1 MMKAII
7 QSIKF
12 LVVGNLVLFLL
23 TVSAQEGIKWKCLE
37 APSKNADSC
46 SFKATHYFYPEH
58 RPDPFNITIDDRITA
73 CHWKHIAELT
83 VLEFYNPHAEYYNNQ
98 LECYLHCIQPYTIVW
113 VDSHRPAVDRF
124 LKVLPQ
130 LPHPIILFLGD
141 GDISE
146 PCFDLLPH
154 KSKLAHVYLTN
165 CLPWAANATDWIT
178 CIPIGQSQLY
188 YNQPSI
194 NLDKAVRFRMND
206 YGKLLTSTDIDNNMI
221 LDEIR
226 EHKDEKNSVWVQFG
240 PNHEEERKPVR
251 EYFCN
256 KPSNFSLHAGS
267 ESMHVG
273 CDGTAHEKFHSAISR
288 FRFVICSTWRRVRL
302 LQNLGN
308 SSRGS
313 ISNRPVNAP
322 GCPIQRFAC
331 TNR

>member
-1 MMKAII
+1 MIE
-7 QSIKF
+7 
-12 LVVGNLVLFLL
+12 L
-23 TVSAQEGIKWKCLE
+23 
-37 APSKNADSC
+37 
-46 SFKATHYFYPEH
+46 
-58 RPDPFNITIDDRITA
+58 ITA

-226 EHKDEKNSVWVQFG
+226 EHKDKNNSVWVQFG

-288 FRFVICSTWRRVRL
+288 FRFVISPRGGGYDCYRTWETLFVGAYPIVRSTHLDVLYKDLPVLIVEHWTDITPKLLDDTYHHFMSKKWNLDRL
-302 LQNLGN
+302 YNFYWEQL
-308 SSRGS
+308 
-313 ISNRPVNAP
+313 VYK
-322 GCPIQRFAC
+322 QRAQMGGASQ
-331 TNR
+331 RLRYYVKG